1 MRGSWWKLGAAS
13 LVLYALIAGLSFE
26 VPRLVVLN
34 ETIRNLYYHVGMWFA
49 MLALFLGSVVF
60 SIRYLRNPVEA
71 LDEKAESAAAV
82 GLLLGILGLLTGMV
96 WARFTWGTFWTNDP
110 KLNGTAISLLAYLA
124 YFVLRGSMEDPMQ
137 KARISAVYNIF
148 AFVIMIVFI
157 QVLPRLT
164 DSLHPG
170 NGGNPAFGQYDLDN
184 NMRLVFYPAMM
195 GWIGLGYWIW
205 ELRTRWKALRRS
217 HSDLNDL
224 GFSK

>member
-184 NMRLVFYPAMM
+184 NMRLVFYPAMI

>member
-110 KLNGTAISLLAYLA
+110 KLNGTVISLLAYLA

>member
-49 MLALFLGSVVF
+49 MLALFMGSVVF
-60 SIRYLRNPVEA
+60 SIRYLRKPVEA

-184 NMRLVFYPAMM
+184 NMRLVFYPAMI

-205 ELRTRWKALRRS
+205 ELRSRWKALRRS

>member
-49 MLALFLGSVVF
+49 MLALFLGSVIF
-60 SIRYLRNPVEA
+60 SIRYLRNPIEA
-71 LDEKAESAAAV
+71 SDEKAESAAAV
-82 GLLLGILGLLTGMV
+82 GLLLGLLGLLTGMV

-184 NMRLVFYPAMM
+184 KMRLVFYPAMM

-205 ELRTRWKALRRS
+205 ELRVRWKALRRS
-217 HSDLNDL
+217 SSTMNDL